1 MTIIVFLLL
10 SPNLW
15 QEFVYLTILHWVDC
29 GHLIDRHSIFWDIST
44 KIQDLLSIGHFIY
57 ILPSDSLLLH
67 LLDNNEVF
75 MLLIFCLM
83 QISMF
88 YFYLR
93 TELNI
98 IHPFQATKE
107 FVGFHWVSF
116 MSDVSI
122 IKHPPAAAWQ
132 LTAAKQGSNILGPL
146 PSFHPNATC
155 NLSRRD
161 SSEWWKQL
169 FSLQFSP
176 DNEWYIRSSMC
187 WPAATIWTQLLLVPA
202 SPVVTG

>member
-1 MTIIVFLLL
+1 MDTL
-10 SPNLW
+10 S
-15 QEFVYLTILHWVDC
+15 FVT
-29 GHLIDRHSIFWDIST
+29 
-44 KIQDLLSIGHFIY
+44 
-57 ILPSDSLLLH
+57 SLLRFKIYCLLAILFKFYH
-67 LLDNNEVF
+67 LTLFYYQHLSNNNKVF
-75 MLLIFCLM
+75 NVSYFM
-83 QISMF
+83 QLSMF

-132 LTAAKQGSNILGPL
+132 LTAAKQGSNILGFL
-146 PSFHPNATC
+146 PSFHPHATC

-161 SSEWWKQL
+161 SNEWWKQL

-176 DNEWYIRSSMC
+176 DNELYIRSSMC
-187 WPAATIWTQLLLVPA
+187 WPAATTWPSCCWCRPA
-202 SPVVTG
+202 QWSPAKLNL